1 MIKKYKH
8 FHEKQKKKKM
18 RVQEI
23 TSIYFSAFIE
33 KPFRS

>member
-8 FHEKQKKKKM
+8 LHEKQNKKM

-23 TSIYFSAFIE
+23 TSIYFSAFM
-33 KPFRS
+33 